1 MLGFVLMINIQGN
14 PQMIFEK
21 IEQKAIELLPIK
33 KDKKQVLQRRL
44 NKLKRDPIGFIEGS
58 YAKRK
63 DQARKYLPIKHDG
76 KYQYTVVSAVYNVE
90 KYLDE
95 YFESL
100 VNQSLNFKKYIHLI
114 LVDDGS
120 TDHSADIIKK
130 WQKKYPNTITYIY
143 KENGG

>member
-1 MLGFVLMINIQGN
+1 MS
-14 PQMIFEK
+14 FEK
-21 IEQKAIELLPIK
+21 LERVLLDIVPVNNEQKQI
-33 KDKKQVLQRRL
+33 LQRRL
-44 NKLKRDPIGFIEGS
+44 NKLKRDPIGFIETS

-63 DQARKYLPIKHDG
+63 NQARKYLPIKHNG

-100 VNQSLNFKKYIHLI
+100 VNQSLNFKKHIHLI

-130 WQKKYPNTITYIY
+130 
-143 KENGG
+143 